1 MKAIQT
7 SENNIVLKKSTV
19 KKTAAVLVA
28 MIVLIAAVIL
38 SQQLHFIKGPNTA
51 AYIIT
56 NIISILLIVISN
68 IAVVLC
74 VNALVFSFIKH
85 KVWIYRSI
93 SAAVSLIIGA
103 NHFYGFISSMN
114 LPEFVIEHPQ
124 LSLVIAAA
132 VSLAYA
138 AVIFVLSLLVQ
149 YIYKRIKNKR
159 VSTS

>member
-7 SENNIVLKKSTV
+7 SESDVVLKKSTV
-19 KKTAAVLVA
+19 KKAATVLVA
-28 MIVLIAAVIL
+28 IIVLIGAIII
-38 SQQLHFIKGPNTA
+38 SQQLHFIKGPYTA

-56 NIISILLIVISN
+56 NIFSILLIVISH

-74 VNALVFSFIKH
+74 VNSLVFSFIKR

-114 LPEFVIEHPQ
+114 QPEFVTEHPL

-132 VSLAYA
+132 VSLVYA

-159 VSTS
+159 ASTS